1 MSKPKINPKG
11 FALDI
16 LSRLPDDATLVD
28 LKYEFDLIA
37 GLIEGTQ
44 DFEEG
49 RVHTHEEVMEMVRQ
63 CRLKSA
69 MRREAVAT

>member
-1 MSKPKINPKG
+1 MSKPKVNPKA

-16 LSRLPDDATLVD
+16 LSRLPDNATLAD
-28 LKYEFDLIA
+28 LRYEFDLVS
-37 GLIEGTQ
+37 GLIEGMQ
-44 DFEEG
+44 DIEEG

-69 MRREAVAT
+69 MRREPVAT